1 VTLWAM
7 PALIFNPR
15 WGTLS
20 SLHSAKSILP
30 MRNRQTQIAS
40 PFTSLFLLVVF
51 LLPAI
56 LRANDEPRLPDVERT
71 LLAEAFRI
79 NETLGDQV
87 WSGWSKAP
95 FAVLLVTPEY
105 EFLVRH
111 PRPSGDFTSLGYDS
125 LLRSDVLYRK
135 RVFAPNLLATFPAV
149 NGLPT
154 IVIGEPQ
161 NTAAKTPTRW
171 LVTLLHEHF
180 HQLQMSQP
188 DYYADVDSLGLARG
202 DKTGMWML
210 NFPFPYDSAEVQR
223 QFLLLCQSLSN
234 ALHASGETDLRARV
248 KTYLQR
254 KEAFRKM
261 LMPDEYKYFSF
272 QLWQEGVAR
281 YTEYRVGALAGKA
294 FRPSRQF
301 RSLRNVSTFRQDADS
316 LREQILTQ
324 LPHLSL
330 GELHRVAFYTVGAAE
345 AMLLDRARPGWQQ
358 DYFAEKFQTDK
369 YFGE

>member
-1 VTLWAM
+1 M

-15 WGTLS
+15 WGTLF

-40 PFTSLFLLVVF
+40 PFTSLFVLVVF

-161 NTAAKTPTRW
+161 NTAANTPTRW
-171 LVTLLHEHF
+171 LITLLHEHF

-188 DYYADVDSLGLARG
+188 NYYADVDSLELARG

-210 NFPFPYDSAEVQR
+210 NFPFPYDSAKVQKL
-223 QFLLLCQSLSN
+223 FLSLCLSLSD
-234 ALHASGETDLRARV
+234 ALQASSGADLSSKVR
-248 KTYLQR
+248 TYLQR
-254 KEAFRKM
+254 KEQFRKI
-261 LMPDEYKYFSF
+261 LTPAEYRYFSF

-281 YTEYRVGALAGKA
+281 YTEYRVAAMAGTSY
-294 FRPSRQF
+294 RPSEQF
-301 RSLRNVSTFRQDADS
+301 RSLKVFMPLQQDADS
-316 LREQILTQ
+316 LCTRILRE

-345 AMLLDRARPGWQQ
+345 AMLLDRARPGWQGL
-358 DYFAEKFQTDK
+358 YFREKFDTDR
-369 YFGE
+369 YFGN